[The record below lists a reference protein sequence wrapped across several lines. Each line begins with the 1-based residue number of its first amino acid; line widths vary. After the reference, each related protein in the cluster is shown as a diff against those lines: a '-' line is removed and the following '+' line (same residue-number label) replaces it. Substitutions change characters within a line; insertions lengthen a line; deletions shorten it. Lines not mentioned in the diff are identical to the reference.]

1 MKRES
6 RVEKSIKSAKVNMLC
21 YFASL
26 LTAFFTRRIFIDYLG
41 LEFMGLNGTVGSVL
55 GFLNLAELGIG
66 TAISCLLFKPVFDGD
81 ETKINELISVMGY
94 LYRWIGIFIYGAAI
108 IVSFFL
114 PLIFSDT
121 SFSMGVI
128 YASFYLYLSG
138 SMLGYFFNY
147 KMILLSADQR
157 NYVITGYFQLTTTL
171 KLFIQMGCAI
181 LWPNFYLFLI
191 LEFGSAL
198 VNTAIIQWKLKK
210 TYPWLKS
217 ELKEGRKLL
226 KKYPEVTTKIKQ
238 VVVHKLGLFVKGQ
251 SQPLLIYAFAS
262 LSSVALYANYTI
274 ITGRVQN
281 LFNGILDS
289 AGGSVGNLVAEGD
302 KKKIVTIFSQLFT
315 SRLFVVGNLAFCFLY
330 LLTPFVNVWLGPEC
344 IVSPSVV
351 GIVVIMYLLNVMR
364 GPTDYFIN
372 AYGLFSDVWAPIA
385 ESAISI
391 SVAIL
396 CGMRWGLPGVLM
408 GDLTASVVIIYAWK
422 TYFLFTRGFK
432 VSPWHYWKLWLKAM
446 WPMLLAAICAYFTT
460 ESLMSLISVTNV
472 WLDFFIK
479 ASIFTFVM
487 FSISTPVS
495 WAISIDLRDFIKRLF
510 RSVFKRKAAIN
521 P

>member
-1 MKRES
+1 MRRES
-6 RVEKSIKSAKVNMLC
+6 RVAKSIKSAKVNMLC
-21 YFASL
+21 YFVSL

-66 TAISCLLFKPVFDGD
+66 TAISYLLFKPVFDGD

-114 PLIFSDT
+114 PVIFSDT
-121 SFSMGVI
+121 SFSTGVI

-147 KMILLSADQR
+147 KMVLLSADQR

-171 KLFIQMGCAI
+171 KLFTQMGLAI
-181 LWPNFYLFLI
+181 LWPNFYVFLA
-191 LEFGSAL
+191 LEFGSAI
-198 VNTAIIQWKLKK
+198 VNTIIIQWKLRK
-210 TYPWLKS
+210 TYPWLKA
-217 ELKEGRKLL
+217 ELKEGRRLL

-238 VVVHKLGLFVKGQ
+238 IVVHKLGLFVKGQ
-251 SQPLLIYAFAS
+251 SQPMLIYAFAS

-274 ITGRVQN
+274 ITSRVQN

-302 KKKIVTIFSQLFT
+302 KDKIVKIFAQLFV
-315 SRLFVVGNLAFCFLY
+315 SRLFIVGNLAFCFYY
-330 LLTPFVNVWLGPEC
+330 LLSPFVNIWLGPEC
-344 IVSPSVV
+344 IVSPTVV
-351 GIVVIMYLLNVMR
+351 LIVVIGYTLGVMR

-396 CGMRWGLPGVLM
+396 CGMKWGLPGVLM
-408 GDLTASVVIIYAWK
+408 GDLTASILIIYVWK
-422 TYFLFTRGFK
+422 TYFLFTHGFK
-432 VSPWHYWKLWLKAM
+432 VNPLRYWLLWAKTI
-446 WPMLLAAICAYFTT
+446 WPMILGAVVAYFVA
-460 ESLMSLISVTNV
+460 EYVFSLITLSNQ
-472 WLDFFIK
+472 WLDFFIR
-479 ASIFTFVM
+479 AAIFAIVI
-487 FSISTPVS
+487 FSVSTPILWIVS
-495 WAISIDLRDFIKRLF
+495 LNFRDFFKRLLQ
-510 RSVFKRKAAIN
+510 SVFKRKSSMLS
-521 P
+521 

>member
-1 MKRES
+1 MRRES
-6 RVEKSIKSAKVNMLC
+6 RVAKSLKNAKVNMLC

-66 TAISCLLFKPVFDGD
+66 TAISYLLFKPVFDGD

-94 LYRWIGIFIYGAAI
+94 LYRWIGILIYGAAI

-128 YASFYLYLSG
+128 YASFYIYLTG

-147 KMILLSADQR
+147 RMILLSADQR
-157 NYVITGYFQLTTTL
+157 NYVVTGYFQLTTTL
-171 KLFIQMGCAI
+171 KLFVQMGCAM
-181 LWPNFYLFLI
+181 LWSNFYLFLAI
-191 LEFGSAL
+191 ELTAGIA
-198 VNTAIIQWKLKK
+198 NTLLINWKLHK

-217 ELKEGRKLL
+217 ELKEGRRLL
-226 KKYPEVTTKIKQ
+226 KKYPEVTSKIKQ

-251 SQPLLIYAFAS
+251 SQPMLIYAFAS

-274 ITGRVQN
+274 ITSRIQN

-302 KKKIVTIFSQLFT
+302 KGKIIDIYSQLFI
-315 SRLFVVGNLAFCFLY
+315 SRLFVVGNLAFCFYY
-330 LLTPFVNVWLGPEC
+330 LLSPFVNVWLGPEC
-344 IVSPSVV
+344 IVSPTVV
-351 GIVVIMYLLNVMR
+351 MIIVIGYTLGVMR

-408 GDLTASVVIIYAWK
+408 GDLTASILIIYVWK

-432 VSPWHYWKLWLKAM
+432 INPWRYWLLWLKGI
-446 WPMLLAAICAYFTT
+446 WPMIIGASVAYFAT
-460 ESLMSLISVTNV
+460 EYLYSMFDIANG
-472 WLDFFIK
+472 WLVFFVK
-479 ASIFTFVM
+479 ASIFALCI
-487 FSISTPVS
+487 FSLSTPIQWCVS
-495 WAISIDLRDFIKRLF
+495 SDFRLF
-510 RSVFKRKAAIN
+510 FSRLLGSIFKKKSSKSV
-521 P
+521 

>member
-1 MKRES
+1 MRRES
-6 RVEKSIKSAKVNMLC
+6 RVAKSLKNAKVNMLC

-66 TAISCLLFKPVFDGD
+66 TAISYLLFKPVFDGD
-81 ETKINELISVMGY
+81 ETKINELLSVMGY

-128 YASFYLYLSG
+128 YASFYIYLTG

-147 KMILLSADQR
+147 RMVLLSADQR
-157 NYVITGYFQLTTTL
+157 NYVVTGYFQLTTTL
-171 KLFIQMGCAI
+171 KLFVQMGCAM
-181 LWPNFYLFLI
+181 LWSNFYLFLAI
-191 LEFGSAL
+191 ELTAGIA
-198 VNTAIIQWKLKK
+198 NTLLINWKLHK

-217 ELKEGRKLL
+217 ELKEGRRLL
-226 KKYPEVTTKIKQ
+226 KKYPEVTSKIKQ

-251 SQPLLIYAFAS
+251 SQPMLIYAFAS

-274 ITGRVQN
+274 ITSRIQN

-302 KKKIVTIFSQLFT
+302 KNKIVEIFSQLFI
-315 SRLFVVGNLAFCFLY
+315 SRLFIVGNLAFCFYY
-330 LLTPFVNVWLGPEC
+330 LLSPFVNVWLGPEC
-344 IVSPSVV
+344 IVSPTVV
-351 GIVVIMYLLNVMR
+351 AIVVIGYTLGVMR

-408 GDLTASVVIIYAWK
+408 GDLTASILIIYVWK

-432 VSPWHYWKLWLKAM
+432 VNPLKYWLLWVKTL
-446 WPMLLAAICAYFTT
+446 WPMLIGALVAFFVT
-460 ESLMSLISVTNV
+460 EHVSSAVMISNP
-472 WLDFFIK
+472 WLDF
-479 ASIFTFVM
+479 AM
-487 FSISTPVS
+487 
-495 WAISIDLRDFIKRLF
+495 
-510 RSVFKRKAAIN
+510 KAAIFAIVIFMVSTPILWAVSLN
-521 P
+521 FRVFFKRLLQSIFKRDKAASI